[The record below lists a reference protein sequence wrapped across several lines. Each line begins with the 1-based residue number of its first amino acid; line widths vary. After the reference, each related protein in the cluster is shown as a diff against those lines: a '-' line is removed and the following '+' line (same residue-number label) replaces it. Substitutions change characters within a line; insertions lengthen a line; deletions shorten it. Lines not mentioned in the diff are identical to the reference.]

1 VNNGGY
7 MTIKEYSIWFK
18 VNWPKTGLLV
28 SVFLIAYLSVIVL
41 PNNLLLFA
49 ILLSAPLYMLHE
61 FDEYVFPGRF
71 AQFMNK
77 NIYKLDPE
85 NGLLDVDAVFWIN
98 IIAVWTIIP
107 LFSLWAVFDINQ
119 AITLPY
125 FFIFQAVVHLLLG
138 IVGKRIIHPGMI
150 SAWLIH
156 IPWGIWTIW
165 LLVQSGNIINPFW
178 NSDLLL
184 GLFLNVTLLFVGGIL
199 LIRYKRKQKTINA

>member
-1 VNNGGY
+1 
-7 MTIKEYSIWFK
+7 MTIKEYIIWFK
-18 VNWPKTGLLV
+18 VNWPKTGLLI
-28 SVFLIAYLSVIVL
+28 SIFLIAYLSVLVL
-41 PNNLLLFA
+41 PNNLLLYA
-49 ILLSAPLYMLHE
+49 ILLSAPLYMIHE

-98 IIAVWTIIP
+98 IIAVWTVIP
-107 LFSLWAVFDINQ
+107 LFSLWAVFDISQ

-125 FFIFQAVVHLLLG
+125 FFIFQALVHLLLG
-138 IVGKRIIHPGMI
+138 IFGKRIIHPGMI

-165 LLVQSGNIINPFW
+165 LLVKNGSIINPFW
-178 NSDLLL
+178 NGDLFLGLLL
-184 GLFLNVTLLFVGGIL
+184 NVALIFVGGVL
-199 LIRYKRKQKTINA
+199 MIRYKRKQKTIYD